1 MATAAQLSENSHQGF
16 DGLKAA
22 LCLGSMEAKP
32 NTASVMPVCLWQE
45 GIGSRSSGK
54 ERDAETG
61 LDYFLARYYSGTQ
74 GRFTSP
80 DEFKGGAVDPFT
92 GQQISQPGPLPY
104 ADISNPQTLN
114 KYAYVMNNPLRYTD
128 PDGHIALA
136 GTWGGAAA
144 GTFICGP
151 VCTVVGAIV
160 GTVAAAYVGYEAG
173 NAIGGLIS
181 KSETKPET
189 KTSDGSTSQDKTE
202 SKVNTNPY
210 AGPVDKP
217 VTVVDPKGNAIPVG
231 EGQRINSSPKGDYQQ
246 VLDKNGKPT
255 GDRLDAGG
263 HKKQTNPRA
272 QRPHAHRPKV
282 TNEDG
287 DPHLPIN

>member
-1 MATAAQLSENSHQGF
+1 
-16 DGLKAA
+16 
-22 LCLGSMEAKP
+22 
-32 NTASVMPVCLWQE
+32 
-45 GIGSRSSGK
+45 
-54 ERDAETG
+54 
-61 LDYFLARYYSGTQ
+61 
-74 GRFTSP
+74 
-80 DEFKGGAVDPFT
+80 
-92 GQQISQPGPLPY
+92 
-104 ADISNPQTLN
+104 LN
-114 KYAYVMNNPLRYTD
+114 KYAYVYNNPLRYTD
-128 PDGHIALA
+128 PDGHIAIA
-136 GTWGGAAA
+136 DDVAIGVFIGGTMLVTYLNSPPGKQMVHDSVESASVLINKASD
-144 GTFICGP
+144 
-151 VCTVVGAIV
+151 
-160 GTVAAAYVGYEAG
+160 
-173 NAIGGLIS
+173 AIGGLIS
-181 KSETKPET
+181 KLESKLET
-189 KTSDGSTSQDKTE
+189 KTSDGSTSQDKAE

-263 HKKQTNPRA
+263 HRKQTNPRA